1 MVRYFVG
8 CLETVQN
15 LIVLEVLIYIK
26 NTQLEK
32 NMAYI
37 DNYDVQK
44 DMRKWFVT
52 NAIYTSSHDLI
63 TKILM
68 LDVDGDKLLVIS
80 DKTIIDIAKR
90 NMKNIVPLYYD
101 MKKAH
106 ATILNN
112 ETIYNGLISAFT
124 GSNIRTIQQ

>member
-1 MVRYFVG
+1 
-8 CLETVQN
+8 
-15 LIVLEVLIYIK
+15 
-26 NTQLEK
+26 
-32 NMAYI
+32 MAYI

-90 NMKNIVPLYYD
+90 NMKKYSSSL
-101 MKKAH
+101 
-106 ATILNN
+106 L
-112 ETIYNGLISAFT
+112 
-124 GSNIRTIQQ
+124 